1 MNQVSLPENTTLPSL
16 IDRAAGALTAA
27 KTSAEVLEA
36 RDLAR
41 VAYDAAKSA
50 GRMARAKKAH
60 EEVIAAVYRA
70 QADALLIEARAK
82 MRLADE
88 YDEAQRRGEVAGHG
102 GERGKVEGSNVA
114 PATTSDLGLRRDE
127 IHEARGLRDAENADP
142 GKAERALNDMVER
155 GEEPTKAKLRREVTT
170 ETTLEPPEEKEP
182 KHIHKLRREFR
193 ALTPEA
199 QEDDWVA
206 LRQHCAELK
215 GQVRDW
221 KHKCKSAQ
229 AEFKAMSEARDL
241 GPEVSRLMAQV
252 AQIKGAR
259 DDEKAKSARLQR
271 QANAQAAEIKKLRRQ
286 LEHQEITL

>member
-88 YDEAQRRGEVAGHG
+88 YDEAQGRGEVAGLGANQH
-102 GERGKVEGSNVA
+102 RDEGVADSN
-114 PATTSDLGLRRDE
+114 TLGLRRDE
-127 IHEARGLRDAENADP
+127 IHEARGLRDAEKADP
-142 GKAERALNDMVER
+142 GKAERALNDMVDR
-155 GEEPTKAKLRREVTT
+155 GEEPTKAKLRREVKP
-170 ETTLEPPEEKEP
+170 EDAPEPPKEKEP
-182 KHIHKLRREFR
+182 KHILKLRREFR
-193 ALTPEA
+193 ALTPDA
-199 QEDDWVA
+199 QEDDWIS

-221 KHKCKSAQ
+221 KSKFNKIKAEMADLTADDKAEVIRRQ
-229 AEFKAMSEARDL
+229 AEK
-241 GPEVSRLMAQV
+241 
-252 AQIKGAR
+252 IKHYER
-259 DDEKAKSARLQR
+259 EMY
-271 QANAQAAEIKKLRRQ
+271 QANAKFDAEKRKNYALNKRIKE
-286 LEHQEITL
+286 LEQMGVAY